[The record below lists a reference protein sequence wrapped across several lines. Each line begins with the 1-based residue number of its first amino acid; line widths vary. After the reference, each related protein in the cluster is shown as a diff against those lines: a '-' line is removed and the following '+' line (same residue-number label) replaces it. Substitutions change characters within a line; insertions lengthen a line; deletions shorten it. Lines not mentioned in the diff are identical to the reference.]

1 MPDEEMLKGEQA
13 NIIKSIL
20 YVHCIM
26 YILAFKEY
34 EYMYIYNMQPYK
46 EEEEKV
52 TEEQTEAVRKEE
64 QLEECKMKRC

>member
-1 MPDEEMLKGEQA
+1 MQDEERLKGEQA

-26 YILAFKEY
+26 YILAFE

-46 EEEEKV
+46 EEEEQV